1 MKTKLNNWTYT
12 LLIALIT
19 LSCSASRQASAQDDT
34 YYPPPRDR
42 NDDYNNNQPPP
53 YNPDNDYNYGDGYGN
68 NDYNEDED
76 DYGYRDDDR
85 SYDDD
90 RNNVNINVFV
100 GALSPY
106 GRWMNYG
113 SYGQV
118 WICNDPG
125 FIPYQTRG
133 HWAYTPYGWTWVS
146 AYNWG
151 WAPFHYGR
159 WNYDPFYGWMWV
171 PGYTWGPAWV
181 CWRNGGG
188 YYGWTPMAP
197 GVSFSVGFSF
207 GYGIPYNRWTFAP
220 CRYMGKPYIGRYYAP
235 RTRNVTIIRNTTIIN
250 NTTIYNKRKFVGGP
264 KRVEV
269 ERFTGK
275 KVVAMQINNSSKPGQ
290 TRVNKNSIQMYRPS
304 GAVVKKNYKQ
314 ANNAASNNSGQN
326 AVKANNPHKQYEQ
339 LKNNEDGN
347 NNSTVKGNG
356 GRNNSKKYEPAKSN
370 SGDNNVQQQNSNTGN
385 ESRPVKKR
393 EQQNTVVKNRN
404 NDNTRNPQKQYK
416 QAGNW
421 QKRND
426 QRDVNNGQQGKR
438 FNAQPQE
445 TKKNNDNG
453 GSRKKPGRPPMK

>member
-12 LLIALIT
+12 LLIAMIT
-19 LSCSASRQASAQDDT
+19 LSCSASRQASAQDDG
-34 YYPPPRDR
+34 YYPPPHDR
-42 NDDYNNNQPPP
+42 NDDYGNNRQP
-53 YNPDNDYNYGDGYGN
+53 DYNSDDDYGN
-68 NDYNEDED
+68 GDYNRNDDDYDDD

-85 SYDDD
+85 NYDDD
-90 RNNVNINVFV
+90 RSNVNINVFV

-118 WICNDPG
+118 WICNDAG

-159 WNYDPFYGWMWV
+159 WTYDPFYGWMWV

-197 GVSFSVGFSF
+197 GVSFNVGFSF
-207 GYGIPYNRWTFAP
+207 GNGIPYNRWTFAP
-220 CRYMGKPYIGRYYAP
+220 CRYMGNPYIGRYYAP

-250 NTTIYNKRKFVGGP
+250 NTTVYNNHRFVGGP
-264 KRVEV
+264 NRVEV
-269 ERFTGK
+269 ERFTGR
-275 KVVAMQINNSSKPGQ
+275 KVETMKINNVSKPGE
-290 TRVNKNSIQMYRPS
+290 TRVYKNSIQMYRPS
-304 GAVVKKNYKQ
+304 GAVVKKNYKPV
-314 ANNAASNNSGQN
+314 NNNGRGQN
-326 AVKANNPHKQYEQ
+326 MVKANDKVKQNDRVNDNAAGGN
-339 LKNNEDGN
+339 KVIINRNDN
-347 NNSTVKGNG
+347 NNNNGN
-356 GRNNSKKYEPAKSN
+356 KKYQPA
-370 SGDNNVQQQNSNTGN
+370 DNANNDRVKQQRMNTGD

-393 EQQNTVVKNRN
+393 DQQTVGRGKNN
-404 NDNTRNPQKQYK
+404 NAPGPQRQYR
-416 QAGNW
+416 QTDEW

-426 QRDVNNGQQGKR
+426 QRNMNDNRQQGNR
-438 FNAQPQE
+438 FDPSQ
-445 TKKNNDNG
+445 TRKKNNDNNG
-453 GSRKKPGRPPMK
+453 GGNRKRQPGKPPVK